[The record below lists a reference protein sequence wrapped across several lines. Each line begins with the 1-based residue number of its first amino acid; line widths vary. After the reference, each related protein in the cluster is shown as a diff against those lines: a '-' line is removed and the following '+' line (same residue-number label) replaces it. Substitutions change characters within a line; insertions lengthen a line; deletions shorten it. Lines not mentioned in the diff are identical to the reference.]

1 MRDRLTFGESLV
13 LLIVLV
19 VLSFIH
25 ATVFGWI
32 LYPFVGH
39 NVWEMAATY
48 TLYNVVAVTIII
60 VFGFIGVDRRK

>member
-1 MRDRLTFGESLV
+1 MGDRLTFGESLV
-13 LLIVLV
+13 LLIGLA

-25 ATVFGWI
+25 ASVFGWI
-32 LYPFVGH
+32 IYPFIGH

-60 VFGFIGVDRRK
+60 VFGFIDVDRRK